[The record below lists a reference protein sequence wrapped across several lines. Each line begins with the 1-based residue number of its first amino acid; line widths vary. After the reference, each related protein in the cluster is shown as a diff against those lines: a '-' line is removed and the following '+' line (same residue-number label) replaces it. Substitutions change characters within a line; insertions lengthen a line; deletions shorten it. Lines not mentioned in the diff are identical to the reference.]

1 MNTLTKKLG
10 LAVLVGLVIVA
21 LTWGLA
27 PAEQRP
33 HLLLD
38 ALKHLGV
45 IVIGIAAV
53 EVVWAWAGGSPTELD
68 LKNLTD
74 LNKQLSTKVGED
86 VEALRKSS
94 AEIKETSTR
103 IEESVQR
110 MTTIVRA
117 AHRTGLTNVGAVQ
130 DELGYAPGRFADDLG
145 KARAGIDLCGC
156 MLAFL
161 YSNDFVFEALVG
173 ASNRGVPVRVLLPSP
188 ESEYL
193 VATFKDR
200 FEESIRQGSR
210 ALTARIAETPS
221 KIQLKLLGK
230 KAMTICMLRV
240 DETMLVV
247 P

>member
-1 MNTLTKKLG
+1 
-10 LAVLVGLVIVA
+10 
-21 LTWGLA
+21 
-27 PAEQRP
+27 
-33 HLLLD
+33 
-38 ALKHLGV
+38 
-45 IVIGIAAV
+45 
-53 EVVWAWAGGSPTELD
+53 
-68 LKNLTD
+68 
-74 LNKQLSTKVGED
+74 
-86 VEALRKSS
+86 
-94 AEIKETSTR
+94 
-103 IEESVQR
+103 

-161 YSNDFVFEALVG
+161 YSNDSVFEALVG
-173 ASNRGVPVRVLLPSP
+173 AANRGVPVRVLLPSP

-247 P
+247 PYLYAPQTPESPRFEISGSKSPLFRTYQSEFQALFDLATPPAASRAD